1 MPNAITLAQKYL
13 PLLDEVYKRDALTS
27 ILDSANNKVQFNGG
41 NTVKVFKTSMEGL
54 GTYGRN
60 TGYVQGSVTAG
71 WEDFTLTQDRGRKFM
86 IDVMDDE
93 ETLGMA
99 FGTLAG
105 EFLRTQVTPEID
117 AYRFAK
123 YASTTGVGT
132 ETADITDSTKVT
144 TLIDTG
150 RQVMADKEVP
160 IEGNI
165 LFVSEKTY
173 AQLKNNIV
181 RTTMNGENGIN
192 YNVETFDNMRVIR
205 VPSGRFNTAITLND
219 GSTGGTEGGF
229 KPTAGGSAI
238 NFMII
243 HPSAIIQVAK
253 HVAPKIISPEVN
265 QTADAYMF
273 MYRIYHDCF
282 VEDNKVDGIY
292 VHKAK
297 TANA

>member
-1 MPNAITLAQKYL
+1 MSNAITLAQKYL

-132 ETADITDSTKVT
+132 ETADISDSTKVT
-144 TLIDTG
+144 SLIDTG
-150 RQVMADKEVP
+150 RQVMADAEVP

-165 LFVSEKTY
+165 LFVSEKAY

-219 GSTGGTEGGF
+219 GATGGTEGGF
-229 KPTAGGSAI
+229 KPTAGGAAI

-243 HPSAIIQVAK
+243 HPSAVIQVAK
-253 HVAPKIISPEVN
+253 HVAPKIISPDVN

-282 VEDNKVDGIY
+282 VEDNKVKGIY